1 MRLAVGKKVMGGILA
16 LSVLFMMSACGMNH
30 NQPNDQ
36 ESQAV
41 ATEQVDPNA
50 TQAPAE
56 TDAGS
61 NTETPVKNTYT
72 EEEKAF
78 IESQEGV
85 TVDDNGV
92 INVDVSDMF
101 E

>member
-30 NQPNDQ
+30 NQPDDQ

-41 ATEQVDPNA
+41 ATEQVDQNT
-50 TQAPAE
+50 TQTPAE

-61 NTETPVKNTYT
+61 NSEVPVKNTFT
-72 EEEKAF
+72 EEEKEL

-85 TVDDNGV
+85 TVGDDGV
-92 INVDVSDMF
+92 VNVDISDMF

>member
-1 MRLAVGKKVMGGILA
+1 MDNMKLAANKKIVASMLA
-16 LSVLFMMSACGMNH
+16 LSVLFMMGGCRMN
-30 NQPNDQ
+30 NNQ

-41 ATEQVDPNA
+41 ATEQVEPNA
-50 TQAPAE
+50 SQTPAE

-61 NTETPVKNTYT
+61 NSEVPVKNTFT
-72 EEEKAF
+72 EEEKEF

-85 TVDDNGV
+85 TVGDDGV
-92 INVDVSDMF
+92 VNVDISDMF

>member
-1 MRLAVGKKVMGGILA
+1 MDKMKLATNKKIVAGMLA
-16 LSVLFMMSACGMNH
+16 LSLLFTISGCRADNK
-30 NQPNDQ
+30 Q

-41 ATEQVDPNA
+41 ATDQVAQQDD
-50 TQAPAE
+50 QAPAE
-56 TDAGS
+56 TDNGNEAQ
-61 NTETPVKNTYT
+61 TPVKNTYT
-72 EEEKAF
+72 EEEKAV

-92 INVDVSDMF
+92 IQVDVSDMF